1 MSRGNNILVAA
12 VAGAVLAA
20 LIANYLSTE
29 KGRQFLDSAANAL
42 KDLSGKATEY
52 AKNNISEIVRETTN
66 SLGPVVK
73 EKILQHVQK
82 STQQQQVNQQ

>member
-1 MSRGNNILVAA
+1 MTKGNNIFVAA

-29 KGRQFLDSAANAL
+29 RGRQFLNSAANSL
-42 KDLSGKATEY
+42 REFGDRATEF
-52 AKNNISEIVRETTN
+52 AKNNLTEIIRETTS

-73 EKILQHVQK
+73 EKIAQRVTG
-82 STQQQQVNQQ
+82 STQRTDQP